1 MARSADEVR
10 TMMSEANR
18 IYEQIG
24 VSFYIDSISYTNR
37 KDWLDL
43 RISPGYDDRCNLI
56 IRREMVDVTKNSNGL
71 EFYFV
76 NCISKSSAANADMF
90 GIVVSTNA
98 SAKGLAHEIGHA
110 FGCSDIYHA
119 KKIQGQIITLPDR
132 MAYKEH
138 AEYDWNNGSGCR
150 YYPRSVTQDQLI
162 ASLLMCGYQYPQIGD
177 LSYGSVYG
185 FARNDDIP
193 GMVDVGF
200 FRGSVRRSI
209 QLHR

>member
-1 MARSADEVR
+1 
-10 TMMSEANR
+10 
-18 IYEQIG
+18 
-24 VSFYIDSISYTNR
+24 
-37 KDWLDL
+37 
-43 RISPGYDDRCNLI
+43 
-56 IRREMVDVTKNSNGL
+56 
-71 EFYFV
+71 
-76 NCISKSSAANADMF
+76 MF

-119 KKIQGQIITLPDR
+119 KKIQGQIVTLPDR

-177 LSYGSVYG
+177 LSFGSVYG
-185 FARNDDIP
+185 FVKKDDIP

-200 FRGSVRRSI
+200 FRGGVRRSI